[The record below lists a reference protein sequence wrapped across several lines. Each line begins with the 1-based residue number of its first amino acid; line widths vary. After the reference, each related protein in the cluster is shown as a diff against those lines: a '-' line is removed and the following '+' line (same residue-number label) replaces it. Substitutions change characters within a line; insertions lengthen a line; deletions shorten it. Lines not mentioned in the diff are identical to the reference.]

1 MFVIFSDSISNII
14 KIIEFRTGMDL
25 TDERNQVSERFNELF
40 NDKVRTS
47 RTCLRFSVG
56 DLSINPTLS

>member
-25 TDERNQVSERFNELF
+25 TDERIHVSERFNELF
-40 NDKVRTS
+40 NGKVRTLEHVFDFQLDIS
-47 RTCLRFSVG
+47 PSTPFS
-56 DLSINPTLS
+56 